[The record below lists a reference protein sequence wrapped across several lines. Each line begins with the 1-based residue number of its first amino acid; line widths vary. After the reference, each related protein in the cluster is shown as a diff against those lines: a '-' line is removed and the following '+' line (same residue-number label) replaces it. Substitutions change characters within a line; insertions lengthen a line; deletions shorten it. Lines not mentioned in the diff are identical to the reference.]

1 MITAT
6 ERQRRI
12 TVGEK
17 LKKLRMSKGLK
28 QADMARKLSV
38 SPTSY
43 MLYEQGKQEP
53 SIRNLINISEIL
65 DTSIDKLLSREPNS
79 ILNYDLDSF
88 FEAKNF
94 WEIMG
99 YNIKVVNNGVV
110 NLYFPITKDTISFTK
125 SGSVTFI
132 PPKSKSIIFDN
143 KDSFIKFTNNTRE
156 YVLLKF
162 HEQQKEICTDIV
174 SKLYEQSIKG

>member
-1 MITAT
+1 
-6 ERQRRI
+6 
-12 TVGEK
+12 
-17 LKKLRMSKGLK
+17 
-28 QADMARKLSV
+28 
-38 SPTSY
+38 
-43 MLYEQGKQEP
+43 
-53 SIRNLINISEIL
+53 
-65 DTSIDKLLSREPNS
+65 
-79 ILNYDLDSF
+79 
-88 FEAKNF
+88 
-94 WEIMG
+94 MG